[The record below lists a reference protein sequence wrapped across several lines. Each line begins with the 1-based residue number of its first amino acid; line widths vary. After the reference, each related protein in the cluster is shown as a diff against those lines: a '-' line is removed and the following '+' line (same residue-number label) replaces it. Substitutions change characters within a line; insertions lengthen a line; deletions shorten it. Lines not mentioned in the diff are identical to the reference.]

1 MNIASS
7 QSTAGASMGLPM
19 VRAHRLRKWYGNVEV
34 LKDVSLDVAAGKVV
48 CLIGPSGAGKS
59 TLLRCLN
66 HLEVPDSGHVSIGGE
81 MIGFRLAGSTLRH
94 APEREICAMRSDV
107 GMVFQG
113 FNLFEHLTAAENIM
127 LAPVMVRKVRRAVAR
142 ERAQRLLG
150 RVGLGSKADRYPKQ
164 LSGGEQ
170 QRVAIARALAMDPKV
185 MLFDEATSALD
196 PERVGE
202 VLAVMRELARDGM
215 TMICVTHEM
224 SFAREVSDEVIFMA
238 DGRIV
243 EQGPPEGLLSNPREC
258 RTREFLSRHL

>member
-1 MNIASS
+1 MNAAWHEPALA
-7 QSTAGASMGLPM
+7 TRPAMPM
-19 VRAHRLRKWYGNVEV
+19 VHAHRLRKWYGKVEV

-81 MIGFRLAGSTLRH
+81 MLGFCQAGLTLRQ
-94 APEREICAMRSDV
+94 APERAICAMRSDV

-113 FNLFEHLTAAENIM
+113 FNLFEHLTAAENVM
-127 LAPVMVRKVRRAVAR
+127 LAPMTVRKAKREVAR
-142 ERAQRLLG
+142 GRAQALLA
-150 RVGLGSKADRYPKQ
+150 RVGLEAKADRYPKQ

-202 VLAVMRELARDGM
+202 VLAVMRELAEDGM
-215 TMICVTHEM
+215 TMVCVTHEM
-224 SFAREVSDEVIFMA
+224 GFAREVSDEVVFMA
-238 DGRIV
+238 DGQIV
-243 EQGPPEGLLSNPREC
+243 EQGLPDVVLANPRES
-258 RTREFLSRHL
+258 RTCEFLSRQL